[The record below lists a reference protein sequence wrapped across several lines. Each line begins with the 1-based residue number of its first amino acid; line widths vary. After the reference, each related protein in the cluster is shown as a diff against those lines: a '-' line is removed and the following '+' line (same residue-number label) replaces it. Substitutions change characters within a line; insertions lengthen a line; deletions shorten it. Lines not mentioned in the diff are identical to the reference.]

1 MLRQERIDSPND
13 MLLAAFE
20 GLQSSLWT
28 SIPGIIQAF
37 DPAAMTC
44 TVQPSIKV
52 KIQKP
57 DYSEEWVKLPLL
69 IHVPVVFPN
78 AGGCHITFPVKKGDE
93 VLVVFA
99 SRCIDAWWQSGGDEN
114 QQVEFRMHDLSDGFA
129 LPGPRSQPRVISAI
143 STTEMQIRSDDGQAI
158 IAIDP
163 ATHDVKV
170 TTSSKL
176 IINTTSDVVT
186 TVGGNMQATVT
197 GNMQATV
204 TGNIQATCA
213 QASLSASSQAS
224 VTSPS
229 ILMTGAVVV
238 TGSLTVSGLAALTGG
253 MTVPAAGG
261 ATATIAAPMTMSGAV
276 SATSG
281 LSVTGTLTNNG
292 TSVGSTHTHTSTSP
306 GSSTSPPL

>member
-1 MLRQERIDSPND
+1 

-20 GLQSSLWT
+20 GLQASLWT
-28 SIPGIIQAF
+28 SVPGIIQAF

-44 TVQPSIKV
+44 TVQPSIMV
-52 KIQKP
+52 KIQKA

-129 LPGPRSQPRVISAI
+129 LPGPRSQPRVISTV

-163 ATHDVKV
+163 TTHDVKI

-176 IINTTSDVVT
+176 VINTTSDVVA
-186 TVGGNMQATVT
+186 TVGGHMQA
-197 GNMQATV
+197 AV

-213 QASLSASSQAS
+213 QASLNASSQAS
-224 VTSPS
+224 VTAPS
-229 ILMTGAVVV
+229 ILLTGAVVV
-238 TGSLTVSGLAALTGG
+238 TGSLTVSGLAALNGG

-261 ATATIAAPMTMSGAV
+261 ATATIAAPMTMTGAV
-276 SATSG
+276 SANSG

-292 TSVGSTHTHTSTSP
+292 TAVGSTHTHTSASP
-306 GSSTSPPL
+306 GNPTSPPLP